1 MKEKNFQSEFKKNN
15 KIHGVFELKLCKGV
29 SLPFSSVKPHQE
41 KALLAATTMEGLYY
55 KIPDQPV
62 SEMEEDAPKENENNK
77 QKGKKIRF
85 TLPKPFD
92 CFLVKNTPAY
102 VVIMFYVPRKKKT
115 VYYIPIGDFLE
126 MKNSVTRKSMT
137 EEMLGK
143 YATSIQSWLKGC
155 RTFTVGENQRDCSII
170 GDWFGQPKKK

>member
-29 SLPFSSVKPHQE
+29 SLPFSRVESHQE
-41 KALLAATTMEGLYY
+41 EALLAATTREGFYY

-62 SEMEEDAPKENENNK
+62 SELEEGAPK
-77 QKGKKIRF
+77 GKEIQFTQIRF

-115 VYYIPIGDFLE
+115 VYYVRIEDFLE
-126 MKNSVTRKSMT
+126 MKDLAKRKSMT
-137 EEMLGK
+137 EKMLEI
-143 YATSIQSWLKGC
+143 YASEIENYLKH
-155 RTFTVGENQRDCSII
+155 
-170 GDWFGQPKKK
+170 